1 MSTYRTFK
9 QLAEL
14 DAIRRAD
21 TLRQLPGS
29 LPSDDDAPTGAA
41 IVWGVACAI
50 VALSVLVVVFA

>member
-1 MSTYRTFK
+1 MNTYRTFR

-29 LPSDDDAPTGAA
+29 LPHDDDAPTGAV
-41 IVWGVACAI
+41 IVWGLVCAI
-50 VALSVLVVVFA
+50 VAVAVIVAVFV